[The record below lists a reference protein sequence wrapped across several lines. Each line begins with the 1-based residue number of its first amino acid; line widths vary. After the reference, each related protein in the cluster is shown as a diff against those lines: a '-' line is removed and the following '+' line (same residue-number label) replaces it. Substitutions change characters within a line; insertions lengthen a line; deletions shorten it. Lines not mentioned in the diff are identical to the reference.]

1 MRKFDR
7 KDCRQQKLKRSTWP
21 WRFNLSG
28 YLIIS
33 LDQKKFVS
41 WSQSWYQKSV
51 NIKKNSLIFFL
62 NSIIIKY
69 LGDLFTKTEV
79 ALRKSTPIN
88 KPI

>member
-51 NIKKNSLIFFL
+51 NIKKKKNI
-62 NSIIIKY
+62 
-69 LGDLFTKTEV
+69 
-79 ALRKSTPIN
+79 P
-88 KPI
+88 